1 MIHNFRELQV
11 WQKSMDLTK
20 KVYAQTKSFPQYEL
34 YALTSQIQRAA
45 VSIPTNIAEG
55 AGRSTDKDLCHFLGF
70 SLGSA
75 YELETELTLAK
86 EFGYIQSEVYEE
98 LHLQLVEIQKM
109 LFGLI
114 NKHQN
119 NNNNVGE

>member
-1 MIHNFRELQV
+1 MIHNFRELNV

-20 KVYAQTKSFPQYEL
+20 KVYAQTKTFPQHEL

-70 SLGSA
+70 SLG
-75 YELETELTLAK
+75 
-86 EFGYIQSEVYEE
+86 
-98 LHLQLVEIQKM
+98 LHM
-109 LFGLI
+109 
-114 NKHQN
+114 N
-119 NNNNVGE
+119 

>member
-1 MIHNFRELQV
+1 MIHNFRELLV

-20 KVYAQTKSFPQYEL
+20 EIYAQTKTFPQNEL

-75 YELETELTLAK
+75 YELETELTLAR
-86 EFGYIQSEVYEE
+86 EFGYIKSEIYDDF
-98 LHLQLVEIQKM
+98 HLKLIEIQKM
-109 LFGLI
+109 LYGLI

-119 NNNNVGE
+119 INIGE